1 MGPLFGIDHASIF
14 VDNPMCCKK
23 NSKEQFVSIQLLE
36 YQIWVEGGLNKLPP
50 PSCYIVTFFTAVT
63 AMS

>member
-1 MGPLFGIDHASIF
+1 MGLLFGIDHASIF

-36 YQIWVEGGLNKLPP
+36 YQIWVEGGENTNSLLPP
-50 PSCYIVTFFTAVT
+50 AI
-63 AMS
+63 